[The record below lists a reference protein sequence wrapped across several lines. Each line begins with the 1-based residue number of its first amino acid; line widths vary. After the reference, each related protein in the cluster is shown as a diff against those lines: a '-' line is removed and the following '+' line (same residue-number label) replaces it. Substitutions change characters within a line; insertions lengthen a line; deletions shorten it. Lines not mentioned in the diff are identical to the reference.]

1 MKNIKNIL
9 IIIPIILIIS
19 LSLAPG
25 FKSINLANAQTS
37 SCDNGQIIR
46 SQILP
51 VILIHGYAEPSNV
64 WSTWEQLL
72 GQNNIPFCAVSFHQS
87 DDECGSAISHAKEL
101 AQIVQ
106 QVKDITG
113 QHKVNI
119 VAHSKGGLDARVYL
133 ANTNTPDVANL
144 IMIGTP
150 NAGTPAA
157 LLDFT
162 GCPSGSNSD
171 LLPGSPATNVVD
183 KPQNTSYYTIIGDFL
198 PNNILCFPLLINGGN
213 CFIPGHD
220 DGLVPI
226 NSVQSSSKYIPL
238 GIFPYEHT
246 QLVQQKDVYE
256 KALPILNR

>member
-9 IIIPIILIIS
+9 IIIPILLIIS
-19 LSLAPG
+19 LSLAPI
-25 FKSINLANAQTS
+25 FKPTNLAYAQTS
-37 SCDNGQIIR
+37 PCDNGQIVGS

-72 GQNNIPFCAVSFHQS
+72 SQNNIPFCTVSFHQS
-87 DDECGSAISHAKEL
+87 DDECGSSISHAREL
-101 AQIVQ
+101 AQIIQ

-113 QHKVNI
+113 QNEVNI

-133 ANTNTPDVANL
+133 ADANTPDVANL

-171 LLPGSPATNVVD
+171 LLPGSLATNA
-183 KPQNTSYYTIIGDFL
+183 KQNIHTNYYTIAG
-198 PNNILCFPLLINGGN
+198 LCNSNLWLDGFGIIN
-213 CFIPGHD
+213 
-220 DGLVPI
+220 DGLVPLSSVESLP
-226 NSVQSSSKYIPL
+226 NSTSL
-238 GIFPYEHT
+238 GNTFHCHT
-246 QLVQQKDVYE
+246 SLLNPDEYQE
-256 KALPILNR
+256 TRPILLNNR